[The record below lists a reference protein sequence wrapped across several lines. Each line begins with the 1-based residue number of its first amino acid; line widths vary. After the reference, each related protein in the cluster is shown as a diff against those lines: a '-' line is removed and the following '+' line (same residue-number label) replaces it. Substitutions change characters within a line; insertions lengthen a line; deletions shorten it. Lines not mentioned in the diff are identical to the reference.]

1 MTFLEYLREY
11 NRKLR
16 EDAVIA
22 AGVGG
27 NSSSVDAGE
36 VTSSSSA
43 NVGLTDHSVLGY
55 SSKNCKKN
63 GFFGKDDFVI
73 PTNVLSGEILK
84 RIDPLPK

>member
-22 AGVGG
+22 AGGD
-27 NSSSVDAGE
+27 SSVADVGE

-63 GFFGKDDFVI
+63 GFFGKNDFVI
-73 PTNVLSGEILK
+73 PTNVLSGEVLK
-84 RIDPLPK
+84 RIDPLK